1 MNVGRL
7 LPLPGGGTLGS
18 IDRARLRPPGSRPR
32 GRREGSALQAGW
44 LLFRHELPRGKV
56 QTLSRREEAQ
66 ASGEWRKPPTV
77 AAKAVIPE
85 LDRDGPHLDRDRS
98 KLWREKSPGEH
109 RPGVVIPAGTTRS
122 RERTPGG
129 SKASKRACRSFTA
142 SSAGRGND
150 RRLGA
155 VTLRVVGLAPR
166 PERVRTAVAG
176 IQVAPPGVALTSF
189 GTGDGKGTSPL
200 GESDRETPRH
210 AAPRTDRTRT
220 RTEAQACESGHG
232 SPGRES
238 SEGQHHE
245 RERHET
251 RPRNVGAPR

>member
-1 MNVGRL
+1 MNAGRL
-7 LPLPGGGTLGS
+7 LLLPGGGTLGS

-32 GRREGSALQAGW
+32 GRREGSALQAGR

-56 QTLSRREEAQ
+56 QTLSRREGAQ

-77 AAKAVIPE
+77 TAEAVIPE
-85 LDRDGPHLDRDRS
+85 LDRDRPHLDRDRS

-150 RRLGA
+150 RRLGKVVRCENRNA
-155 VTLRVVGLAPR
+155 HAPGGWSRAAARKGPDSGRRNPGGASRRRSHVLRDGR
-166 PERVRTAVAG
+166 R
-176 IQVAPPGVALTSF
+176 Q
-189 GTGDGKGTSPL
+189 GDEPA
-200 GESDRETPRH
+200 R
-210 AAPRTDRTRT
+210 
-220 RTEAQACESGHG
+220 
-232 SPGRES
+232 
-238 SEGQHHE
+238 
-245 RERHET
+245 
-251 RPRNVGAPR
+251 